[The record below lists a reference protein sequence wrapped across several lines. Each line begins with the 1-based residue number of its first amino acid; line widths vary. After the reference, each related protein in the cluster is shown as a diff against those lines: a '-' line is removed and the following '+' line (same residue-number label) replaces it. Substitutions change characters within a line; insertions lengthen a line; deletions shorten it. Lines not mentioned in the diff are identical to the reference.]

1 MAGWVGRRV
10 VIVGLARQGKA
21 LARYLGE
28 RGAEVIVSDLKSAEE
43 LAPAREELADLP
55 LRYALGGH
63 SPDILEGADLL
74 CLSGGVAADLP
85 LAQQARLRGIPLSN
99 DSQLFL
105 EACTAPV
112 VGITGSAGKTTTT
125 ELVGR
130 MARAAVGEPVDGE
143 RAAPTPT
150 GPSGLAP
157 KSAAIPGPAAD
168 RLEPGPAGRANSPGM
183 PSRRVWVG
191 GNIGLPL
198 LEWADRIGP
207 QDIVVLELSSFQLE
221 LMTRSP
227 QVAALLNLTPNHL
240 DRHHSLEAY
249 TAAKRRIL
257 DFQSASDVA
266 VLGRDDPGAWA
277 LRKRVRGRLLTFGL
291 EPGEG
296 DGTFVA
302 DGRVR
307 LRQGG
312 RDQELLPVGAI
323 ELRGAHNRLNVLAA
337 CAVAAAMGLPPEA
350 MPAGVQGFTGV
361 EHRLE
366 FVRRVRGADWYN
378 DSIATAPERALAAL
392 ASFDQPAVLL
402 LGGRDK
408 GLPWDDLLA
417 ELHRR
422 VDHVVLFGE
431 FGPELAR
438 MLGAPRRGARPES
451 IDLAPGLEG
460 AVLAAAQRAAEGD
473 VVLLAPGG
481 TSFDEFPDFA
491 ARGERFRELV
501 RAL

>member
-1 MAGWVGRRV
+1 MAAWDGKRV
-10 VIVGLARQGKA
+10 VVVGLARQGKA

-43 LAPAREELADLP
+43 LQPLREELADLP

-63 SPDILEGADLL
+63 PPEILEGADLL
-74 CLSGGVAADLP
+74 CLSGGVPADLP
-85 LAQQARLRGIPLSN
+85 LAQQARLRGVALSN

-105 EACTAPV
+105 EACPAPV

-130 MARAAVGEPVDGE
+130 MARAVG
-143 RAAPTPT
+143 
-150 GPSGLAP
+150 
-157 KSAAIPGPAAD
+157 
-168 RLEPGPAGRANSPGM
+168 GRP
-183 PSRRVWVG
+183 VWVG
-191 GNIGLPL
+191 GNIGQPL
-198 LEWADRIGP
+198 LEWVDQIRP
-207 QDIVVLELSSFQLE
+207 EDIVVLELSSFQLE

-240 DRHHSLEAY
+240 DRHRSMQAY

-257 DFQSASDVA
+257 DFQSESDVA

-277 LRKRVRGRLLTFGL
+277 LRKRVRGRLLTFGADPD
-291 EPGEG
+291 ES
-296 DGTFVA
+296 DGTSIE

-307 LRQGG
+307 LRWNGEV
-312 RDQELLPVGAI
+312 RDLFPVEAI
-323 ELRGAHNRLNVLAA
+323 QLRGAHNRQNVLAA
-337 CAVAAAMGLPPEA
+337 CAIAAALELPAEA
-350 MPAGVQGFTGV
+350 MLAGVQGFAGV

-366 FVRRVRGADWYN
+366 FVRRVGGADWYN
-378 DSIATAPERALAAL
+378 DSIATAPERTLAAL
-392 ASFDQPAVLL
+392 HSFEQPVVLL

-408 GLPWDDLLA
+408 GLPWEPLFA
-417 ELHRR
+417 ELRRR
-422 VDHVVLFGE
+422 VDHVVFFGE
-431 FGPELAR
+431 LGPVMAGK
-438 MLGAPRRGARPES
+438 LGTPRPGQRPET
-451 IDLAPGLEG
+451 IDLAPGLAG
-460 AVLAAAQRAAEGD
+460 AVQAAALRAAEGD

-501 RAL
+501 GSL